1 MASKELESYQHPHYA
16 QIVFNVNI
24 HKKLPDGSL
33 DPQTV
38 SEEEL
43 HKYGISKKAIF
54 TLEGYDK
61 VNCIQK
67 VKQTL
72 EKLNEQT

>member
-1 MASKELESYQHPHYA
+1 MASKDLESYQYPHYA

-24 HKKLPDGSL
+24 HKKFPDGSL

-43 HKYGISKKAIF
+43 HKYGISKKAVF
-54 TLEGYDK
+54 GVEGYDK
-61 VNCIQK
+61 VSCIQK
-67 VKQTL
+67 TKQIL
-72 EKLNEQT
+72 EKLNGQT